1 MTTSLGGS
9 SGITFPD
16 NTNLPVGK
24 VSTIFTPKITNTSN
38 QTKILG
44 NVEISGDL
52 GVGLYDRVTHNS
64 ACRTYTITLKAEQSG
79 DNGTGHARAKFTGHG
94 SAQGTTT
101 SGSGM
106 LTDPAMKISPDTS
119 LCDYSDFVQLGDIT
133 ERPPGYFAFRNF
145 NVYRYLW
152 RLYPSGVAGEG
163 MDPLL
168 NGIPSFINALQN
180 DIPVKII
187 VNIESGV
194 VVGSD
199 AWNRYALDTTPT
211 QYFPGN
217 TPLAYPS
224 GSRCEINLA
233 PNSYIVGK
241 GGNGSN
247 YYRGGGGGDFT
258 RADYAGGV
266 ALRVTIPTK
275 ITNNG
280 TIAKGGGGSYAV
292 SVPPGYN
299 NSGIVAGGAGG
310 AGFYV
315 GVAEP
320 STSSSTFG
328 TSQNGTLLTGGLGYG
343 IYNGYP
349 NQSGRNL
356 GVDSFSEAY
365 LGTQPAI
372 TGGSLITFALQGTVL
387 GPITG

>member
-16 NTNLPVGK
+16 NTNLSSARVSPV
-24 VSTIFTPKITNTSN
+24 FTPKITNVSN

-44 NVEISGDL
+44 NVEITGDL
-52 GVGLYDRVTHNS
+52 GIGLYDRVTHNS

-94 SAQGTTT
+94 SAQCTTT

-119 LCDYSDFVQLGDIT
+119 LSDYSDFVQLGDIT

-152 RLYPSGVAGEG
+152 GLYPSGVAGAG
-163 MDPLL
+163 QDTLL

-199 AWNRYALDTTPT
+199 TWNTYAFDTTPT

-217 TPLAYPS
+217 TPLPYPS

-233 PNSYIVGK
+233 SDSYIVGK
-241 GGNGSN
+241 GGQGSD
-247 YYRGGGGGDFT
+247 YYVTGGGPRNNVLYNGG
-258 RADYAGGV
+258 YGM
-266 ALRVTIPTK
+266 RVTIPTT
-275 ITNNG
+275 ISNNG
-280 TIAKGGGGSYAV
+280 TIAKGGGGGYAV
-292 SVPPGYN
+292 FWNYGNGTYDRYST
-299 NSGIVAGGAGG
+299 GGGG
-310 AGFYV
+310 AGFYIGAGGGNDMYGAWATAATLTTGGTGSGGGRGYNNAGKGL
-315 GVAEP
+315 GVA
-320 STSSSTFG
+320 
-328 TSQNGTLLTGGLGYG
+328 GYTETD
-343 IYNGYP
+343 YH
-349 NQSGRNL
+349 
-356 GVDSFSEAY
+356 GVS
-365 LGTQPAI
+365 PAI
-372 TGGSLITFALQGTVL
+372 TGGNLITFAPQGNVL
-387 GPITG
+387 GPINP